1 MAVLPVQAAEANRVL
16 AMLAGGGAPGGPA
29 PGVPGAP
36 PGGPGGP
43 GILPAG
49 GAPAPTPTPAAM
61 ALGSAAQQL
70 DGANPQGIATF
81 MRQLSDTLAQLY
93 LLGAVRMP
101 NICEDV
107 ASMRKYAERIIT
119 TANRASQ
126 ALGNV
131 TPIMN
136 SAGIGPLPNTGQSP
150 APDIAALMA
159 AQQ

>member
-1 MAVLPVQAAEANRVL
+1 
-16 AMLAGGGAPGGPA
+16 
-29 PGVPGAP
+29 
-36 PGGPGGP
+36 
-43 GILPAG
+43 
-49 GAPAPTPTPAAM
+49 M

-70 DGANPQGIATF
+70 DGANPQGIAMF

-150 APDIAALMA
+150 APDIAALLA
-159 AQQ
+159 GGGGQ